1 MAKNVEARMIIVL
14 VVIIALLIISTT
26 FFKHDL
32 KESTAREFV
41 MKDLQAKYPNA
52 EVEVLSVATVDNG
65 ATGKYYEI
73 KAKATEDAQ
82 SKCPIRTHIYYN
94 YPTQNFVPQA
104 PEYLTKGC
112 KVCTKGACI
121 IAFPEEAII
130 ASHTLAGSEGVN
142 RFLEFNPSAM
152 PIVKENED
160 RWIVV
165 WGSAYSNTQYI
176 VEVSKDGKILAGQ
189 EIEKPAAS

>member
-1 MAKNVEARMIIVL
+1 MAKNIEARIIIVL
-14 VVIIALLIISTT
+14 VIIIAVLIIFTT

-32 KESTAREFV
+32 KESTAIEFV
-41 MKDLQAKYPNA
+41 MKDLQAKYPNG
-52 EVEVLSVATVDNG
+52 EVEVLSVTTVENG

-94 YPTQNFVPQA
+94 YPTQNFVQQA

-112 KVCTKGACI
+112 RVCTKGPCV

-130 ASHTLAGSEGVN
+130 ASHTLSGSEGMN
-142 RFLEFNPSAM
+142 KFLEFNPSAI
-152 PIVKENED
+152 PVAKENED
-160 RWIVV
+160 KWVVV
-165 WGSAYSNTQYI
+165 WGSAYSNTQYV
-176 VEVSKDGKILAGQ
+176 VEVSKNGKILAGQ
-189 EIEKPAAS
+189 EIEKPAS